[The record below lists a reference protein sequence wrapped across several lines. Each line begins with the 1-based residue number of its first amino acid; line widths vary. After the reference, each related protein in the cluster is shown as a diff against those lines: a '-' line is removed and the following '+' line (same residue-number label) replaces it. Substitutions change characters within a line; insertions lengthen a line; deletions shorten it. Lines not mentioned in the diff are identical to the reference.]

1 MVAMATWEDGP
12 EYAPLVRP
20 DAFNEPTTP
29 PLSVAPAVE
38 QPAAAAPKER
48 PGFADPAA
56 PVAPLEDLVPPIEAP
71 RDPAVPFNVVTTALT
86 SADSAWGAAHWARQS
101 SPTGGPWPA
110 SPSDP
115 AGGPWPALPSDPAG
129 GGPWPASP
137 SGQDASPWPVPTQ
150 PLIPAAGPPPTANG
164 FPAPGTAAWFTP
176 PPLPQPAAN
185 TPVTAKR
192 VLGAVTPGVYIT
204 LAIGGLVY
212 LISPIMLAVAFA
224 LSSRMEVA
232 AQHARRA
239 FVTAFFVVGFFAVV
253 GILNLP
259 ASFGDWWSSVGL
271 WSLITCWLVLLAV
284 SLSVYSELKRRV
296 ADQPPPPAPW
306 G

>member
-20 DAFNEPTTP
+20 DQFNEPTTS

-48 PGFADPAA
+48 PVFADPAR
-56 PVAPLEDLVPPIEAP
+56 PVVPLEHLVPPIEAP
-71 RDPAVPFNVVTTALT
+71 RDPAVPFDVVTTALT

-101 SPTGGPWPA
+101 SPAGGPWPA

-115 AGGPWPALPSDPAG
+115 AGGPWPA
-129 GGPWPASP
+129 SP
-137 SGQDASPWPVPTQ
+137 SGHDASPWPVPTE
-150 PLIPAAGPPPTANG
+150 PLAAGPPPTANG

-176 PPLPQPAAN
+176 PPLPQPGSNA
-185 TPVTAKR
+185 PVTAKQ
-192 VLGAVTPGVYIT
+192 VLDAVTPGVYIT

-224 LSSRMEVA
+224 LSSRMEVG

-239 FVTAFFVVGFFAVV
+239 FITALSVVGFFAVLGV
-253 GILNLP
+253 LNAP

-271 WSLITCWLVLLAV
+271 WSMIICWLVLLAV
-284 SLSVYSELKRRV
+284 SLSAHSELKRRA
-296 ADQPPPPAPW
+296 ADQPPPRAPW
-306 G
+306 S

>member
-20 DAFNEPTTP
+20 DQFNEPTTS

-48 PGFADPAA
+48 PIFADPAR
-56 PVAPLEDLVPPIEAP
+56 PVVPLEHLVPPIEAP
-71 RDPAVPFNVVTTALT
+71 RDPAVPFDVVTTALT

-101 SPTGGPWPA
+101 SPAGGPWPA

-115 AGGPWPALPSDPAG
+115 AGGPWL
-129 GGPWPASP
+129 ASP
-137 SGQDASPWPVPTQ
+137 SGQDASPWPVPTE

-176 PPLPQPAAN
+176 PPLPQPGSNA
-185 TPVTAKR
+185 PVTAKQ
-192 VLGAVTPGVYIT
+192 VLDAVTPGVYIT

-224 LSSRMEVA
+224 LSSRMEVG

-239 FVTAFFVVGFFAVV
+239 FITALSVVGFFAVV
-253 GILNLP
+253 GVLNAP

-271 WSLITCWLVLLAV
+271 WSMIICWLVLLAV
-284 SLSVYSELKRRV
+284 SLSVHSELKRRA
-296 ADQPPPPAPW
+296 ADQPPPRAPW
-306 G
+306 S

>member
-29 PLSVAPAVE
+29 PLSVVPAVE
-38 QPAAAAPKER
+38 QPAAAARKER
-48 PGFADPAA
+48 PNFADPAD
-56 PVAPLEDLVPPIEAP
+56 PVAPLEHLVPPIDAP

-101 SPTGGPWPA
+101 SPAGGAWPA
-110 SPSDP
+110 FPSDP
-115 AGGPWPALPSDPAG
+115 AGGPWPASP
-129 GGPWPASP
+129 P
-137 SGQDASPWPVPTQ
+137 SGQDGSPWPVPTQ
-150 PLIPAAGPPPTANG
+150 PLIPAAGPASTANG

-176 PPLPQPAAN
+176 PPSPQPASN

-192 VLGAVTPGVYIT
+192 VLDAVTPGVYIT

-253 GILNLP
+253 GILNIP

-271 WSLITCWLVLLAV
+271 WSLIICWLVLLAV

-296 ADQPPPPAPW
+296 ADQPPPRAPW

>member
-20 DAFNEPTTP
+20 DAFNEPTTS

-48 PGFADPAA
+48 PAFADPPG
-56 PVAPLEDLVPPIEAP
+56 PVAPLEHLVPPVEAP
-71 RDPAVPFNVVTTALT
+71 RDPAVPFDVVTTALT

-101 SPTGGPWPA
+101 SPAGGPWPA

-115 AGGPWPALPSDPAG
+115 AGGPWPALPS
-129 GGPWPASP
+129 
-137 SGQDASPWPVPTQ
+137 GQDASPWPVPTE

-176 PPLPQPAAN
+176 PPSPQPVSN
-185 TPVTAKR
+185 TPVTAKQ
-192 VLGAVTPGVYIT
+192 VLDAVTPGVYIT

-224 LSSRMEVA
+224 LSSRMEVG

-239 FVTAFFVVGFFAVV
+239 FTTASFVVGFFAVV
-253 GILNLP
+253 GVLNAP
-259 ASFGDWWSSVGL
+259 VSFGDWWSSVGL

-284 SLSVYSELKRRV
+284 SLSVHSELRRRA
-296 ADQPPPPAPW
+296 ADQTPPRAPW

>member
-20 DAFNEPTTP
+20 DAFNEPTTS

-48 PGFADPAA
+48 PGFTEPTE
-56 PVAPLEDLVPPIEAP
+56 PVAPLEQLVPPIDAP
-71 RDPAVPFNVVTTALT
+71 RDPALPFDVVTTALT
-86 SADSAWGAAHWARQS
+86 SADSAWGSAHWARQS
-101 SPTGGPWPA
+101 SPAGGPWPP

-115 AGGPWPALPSDPAG
+115 AGGQ
-129 GGPWPASP
+129 WPASP
-137 SGQDASPWPVPTQ
+137 SGQDASPWPVPTE

-176 PPLPQPAAN
+176 PPLPQPVSN
-185 TPVTAKR
+185 TPVTAKQ
-192 VLGAVTPGVYIT
+192 VLEAVTPGVYIT

-224 LSSRMEVA
+224 LSSRMEVG

-239 FVTAFFVVGFFAVV
+239 LITASFVVGFFAVV
-253 GILNLP
+253 GVLNAP

-271 WSLITCWLVLLAV
+271 WSLIICWLVLLAI
-284 SLSVYSELKRRV
+284 SLSVHSELKRRA
-296 ADQPPPPAPW
+296 ADQAPPRAPW

>member
-20 DAFNEPTTP
+20 DQFNEPTTS

-48 PGFADPAA
+48 PIFADPAR
-56 PVAPLEDLVPPIEAP
+56 PVVPLEHLVPPIEAP
-71 RDPAVPFNVVTTALT
+71 RDPAVPFDVVTTALT

-101 SPTGGPWPA
+101 SPAGGPWPA

-115 AGGPWPALPSDPAG
+115 AGGPWL
-129 GGPWPASP
+129 ASP
-137 SGQDASPWPVPTQ
+137 SGQDASPWPVPTE

-176 PPLPQPAAN
+176 PPLPQPGSNA
-185 TPVTAKR
+185 PVTAKQ
-192 VLGAVTPGVYIT
+192 VLDAVTPGVYIT

-224 LSSRMEVA
+224 LSSRMEVG

-239 FVTAFFVVGFFAVV
+239 FITALSVVGFFAVLGV
-253 GILNLP
+253 LNAP

-271 WSLITCWLVLLAV
+271 WSMIICWLVLLAV
-284 SLSVYSELKRRV
+284 SLSAHSELKRRA
-296 ADQPPPPAPW
+296 ADQPPPRAPW
-306 G
+306 S